1 MKQLESQEQ
10 QKIIRWW
17 ALACHHHSL
26 PEWLLFAIPN
36 GGARTQRYGARLKA
50 EGMRPGVPDLMLAV
64 PRGGHNALFIELK
77 QGKGRLS
84 LNQKA
89 MLKLLE
95 AQGYATAVPYGF
107 EQARAAIENYL
118 GEQYETT
125 TGNSP
130 CAENPAGTAQPAA
143 DEEGI

>member
-95 AQGYATAVPYGF
+95 AQGYATVVPYGF

-130 CAENPAGTAQPAA
+130 CAESAAGTTQSAA